1 MARARPVDVAAPT
14 AVVAPNSI
22 LSAIGHTPLLRLGAV
37 ARDLPGVEIYAKA
50 EWLNPGGSVKD
61 RPALRMVLAGERTGA
76 LRRGKIILDATSG
89 NTGIALAMIGA
100 ARRYGVRLC
109 LPANASEERKKILTA
124 YGADLV
130 LTDPLE
136 MTDGAIRAAR
146 ALAAAEPERYF
157 YADQYNSPANWQA
170 HYETTAPEIW
180 SQTGG
185 RITHFIAGLG
195 TGGTFVGTARRL
207 LELAPSI
214 SLTEF
219 QPDRPLHGIEGLK
232 HMPSSLVPGIYDPTL
247 AAASVAIATEH
258 AYEMVGRLAR
268 EEGLFVGISSGAAMA
283 VALTVA
289 RRVRRGVIVTIFP
302 DGGGRYLGA
311 DLFQDRPDAFQGQR
325 VRGQRVQGHP
335 DEQGQPDG

>member
-1 MARARPVDVAAPT
+1 VSGVRKELDVSVDTRDAPLLHMTQAAAGVT
-14 AVVAPNSI
+14 ESTV
-22 LSAIGHTPLLRLGAV
+22 LSAIGHTPLMRLATIP
-37 ARDLPGVEIYAKA
+37 RDLSGVEIYAKA

-61 RPALRMVLAGERTGA
+61 RPALSMVLAGERSGA
-76 LRRGKIILDATSG
+76 LRPGKIILDATSG

-100 ARRYGVRLC
+100 ARGYRVRLC
-109 LPANASEERKKILTA
+109 LPAHASEERKTTLAA

-136 MTDGAIRAAR
+136 MTDGAIRKAR
-146 ALAAAEPERYF
+146 ALAAADPDRYF
-157 YADQYNSPANWQA
+157 YADQYNNPANWQA

-180 SQTGG
+180 GQTGG

-207 LELAPSI
+207 IEFNPSVRLI
-214 SLTEF
+214 EF

-247 AAASVAIATEH
+247 ANESLTIATED
-258 AYEMVGRLAR
+258 AYEMVVRLAH

-283 VALTVA
+283 AALTVA
-289 RRVRRGVIVTIFP
+289 RRVREGVIVTVFP
-302 DGGGRYLGA
+302 DGGGKYLGA
-311 DLFQDRPDAFQGQR
+311 DIF
-325 VRGQRVQGHP
+325 RGKP
-335 DEQGQPDG
+335 DE

>member
-1 MARARPVDVAAPT
+1 MAQAPLIHIAESTAAVT
-14 AVVAPNSI
+14 ASTV
-22 LSAIGHTPLLRLGAV
+22 LSAIGRTPLLRLATIP
-37 ARDLPGVEIYAKA
+37 RDLSGVEIYAKA

-61 RPALRMVLAGERTGA
+61 RPALNMVLAGERSGA
-76 LRRGKIILDATSG
+76 LRPEKIILDATSG

-100 ARRYGVRLC
+100 ARRYRVRLC
-109 LPANASEERKKILTA
+109 LPANASEEREKILAA

-136 MTDGAIRAAR
+136 MTDGAIRKAR
-146 ALAAAEPERYF
+146 ALAAADPDRYF
-157 YADQYNSPANWQA
+157 YADQYNNPANWQA

-180 SQTGG
+180 GQTGG

-207 LELAPSI
+207 IEFNPSVRLI
-214 SLTEF
+214 EF

-247 AAASVAIATEH
+247 ANESLAIATED
-258 AYEMVGRLAR
+258 AYEMVVRLAR

-283 VALTVA
+283 AALTVA
-289 RRVRRGVIVTIFP
+289 RRVREGVIVTVFP
-302 DGGGRYLGA
+302 DGGGKYLGA
-311 DLFQDRPDAFQGQR
+311 DLFRR
-325 VRGQRVQGHP
+325 KP
-335 DEQGQPDG
+335 DE